1 MRKTQ
6 LGEFEEIVLL
16 IVATLGDNAY
26 GVAINEAIELRTGR
40 DLSISAIHATLHR
53 LQKKG
58 YVKSF
63 MGGASA
69 ERGGRRKRFFIITP
83 LGTRVLHGIRDLRE
97 QLWDLVPGSVLHPK
111 TI

>member
-26 GVAINEAIELRTGR
+26 GVAINEAIEAQTGR

-53 LQKKG
+53 LQRKG
-58 YVKSF
+58 YVTSF

-69 ERGGRRKRFFIITP
+69 ERGGRRKRFFAITP
-83 LGTRVLHGIRDLRE
+83 LGGRVLHDIRDLRE
-97 QLWDLVPGSVLHPK
+97 QLWKQVPRGALNPK
-111 TI
+111 TT

>member
-26 GVAINEAIELRTGR
+26 GVAINEAIELQTGR

-53 LQKKG
+53 LQAKG

-69 ERGGRRKRFFIITP
+69 ERGGRRKRFFLITP
-83 LGTRVLHGIRDLRE
+83 LGSRTLLAIRDLRE
-97 QLWDLVPGSVLHPK
+97 QLWKQVPRGAIHPK
-111 TI
+111 TT